1 MAKHKATFADPP
13 RGFSLIE
20 AMIALLV
27 LSIGLIG
34 IASLNLSAVRSAHSS
49 YYSSIASSAALDLEE
64 RLWLALSELDSDCV
78 TTAMI
83 NGVIS
88 EMENDWGSG
97 TSGLVSIPGLQVN
110 LESAADG
117 KFDDETENDAW
128 TEVGVKFRWT
138 DGRFTEIDPDN
149 PALNEG
155 FQYTARVLCALPP
168 EPEEGTGS

>member
-64 RLWLALSELDSDCV
+64 RLWLALSELDSDCIPTPIV
-78 TTAMI
+78 
-83 NGVIS
+83 NNVIS
-88 EMENDWGSG
+88 GLQTDWGSG
-97 TSGLVSIPGLQVN
+97 TPGSVTIPNLQVTR
-110 LESAADG
+110 EFTGDG
-117 KFDDETENDAW
+117 KLYTETEDNAW
-128 TEVGVKFRWT
+128 TEVRVRLRWT
-138 DGRFTEIDPDN
+138 DGRFTASDPEPN
-149 PALNEG
+149 LNEG
-155 FQYTARVLCALPP
+155 FQYTARVLCALPD
-168 EPEEGTGS
+168 EAEEET